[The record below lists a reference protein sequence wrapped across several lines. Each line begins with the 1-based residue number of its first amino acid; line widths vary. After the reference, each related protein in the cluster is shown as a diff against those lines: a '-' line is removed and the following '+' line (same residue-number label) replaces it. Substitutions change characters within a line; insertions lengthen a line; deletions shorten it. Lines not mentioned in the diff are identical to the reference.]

1 MFTFSWIALFALA
14 ALSNDGPL
22 PGAARVEAP
31 QSPKQPLA
39 VLYAG
44 CPGTD
49 REKDFVAFL
58 RDHFTKVE
66 TTSLETLSME
76 KAKPFD
82 VVVADWKPR
91 YKYVDGRAKNYD
103 SESGHH
109 FSLSKDFTKPIVM
122 IGAVGGEIA
131 RWSKIGWL

>member
-1 MFTFSWIALFALA
+1 MLTLAWIA
-14 ALSNDGPL
+14 S
-22 PGAARVEAP
+22 V
-31 QSPKQPLA
+31 PLA
-39 VLYAG
+39 LPASDVPAADAHIQPQQTLSILYAG
-44 CPGTD
+44 FPGGD

-58 RDHFTKVE
+58 REHFAKVE
-66 TTSLETLSME
+66 ATNLETLSME

-91 YKYVDGRAKNYD
+91 YKYVDGRAKEFD
-103 SESGHH
+103 SGSGQH